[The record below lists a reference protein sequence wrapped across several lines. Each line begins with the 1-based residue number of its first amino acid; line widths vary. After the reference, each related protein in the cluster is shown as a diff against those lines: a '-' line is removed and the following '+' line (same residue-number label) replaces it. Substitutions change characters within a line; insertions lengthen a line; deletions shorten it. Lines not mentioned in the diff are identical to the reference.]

1 MSNFLENIFAQ
12 LKRADA
18 RVVLREIRGE
28 QFASVTGSELL
39 KQVQQV
45 RAFLRHSGVQPG
57 DPCAVLAPNSIHWV
71 VFDLALMA
79 EGVVVVPLYSRQA
92 PGELA
97 SMMKDCQPKMLFV
110 SDGKLGE
117 AATQGWSGG
126 PRCVAFEDVLREGRP
141 KNL

>member
-18 RVVLREIRGE
+18 RVMLGEIRGE
-28 QFASVTGSELL
+28 QFASVTGGELFQ
-39 KQVQQV
+39 QVQRV
-45 RAFLRHSGVQPG
+45 RAFLRSSGIQPG
-57 DPCAVLAPNSIHWV
+57 DRCTLLAPNSIPWV

-97 SMMKDCQPKMLFV
+97 AMSKDCQPKLFV
-110 SDGKLGE
+110 HDAESGE
-117 AATQGWSGG
+117 A
-126 PRCVAFEDVLREGRP
+126 VARSCREAP
-141 KNL
+141 PQV